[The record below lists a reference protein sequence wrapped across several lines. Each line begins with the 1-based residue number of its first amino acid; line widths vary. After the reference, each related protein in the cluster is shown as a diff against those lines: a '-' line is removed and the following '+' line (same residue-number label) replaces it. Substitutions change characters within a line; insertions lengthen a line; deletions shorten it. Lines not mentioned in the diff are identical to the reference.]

1 MLTHLKTTGVSPILI
16 LILLYAV
23 TACKS
28 TEIPITIDPSPIKI
42 SMDLVKVVDDKVKV
56 TIRVPDFNQ
65 DIISYYV
72 PEIVP
77 GTYQKN
83 DFGKYIDDLQ
93 AFDDQGSPIFVQRN
107 GINHWKINNG
117 KKLKT
122 ITYWVN
128 DTFDTEGTHNVF
140 SPTGTNI
147 SQNKNFILNLYAF
160 IGYFDGMK
168 EKKYELEIQ
177 YPKAMEGSSSLIPS
191 KIKEITAE
199 TRYNTD
205 VFKFRRYADL
215 ADSPIMYAIPDR
227 VTFTINDIEV
237 LLSVYSPNNVHRAA
251 QLMPQMERMIRAQK
265 NFLGATNTTKKYS
278 ILLYLSSAKND
289 DAKGF
294 GALEHNTSTL
304 VVLPESI
311 PIDTLNESLIDI
323 VSHEFFHIVTPLSIH
338 SEEIHNFDYNI
349 PKMSKHL
356 WLYEGTTEYFSLL
369 FQIHQGLISK
379 NDFFNRILEKIE
391 TSKSFDDTMSFT
403 LMSKNILQEPY
414 LSNYRNV
421 YEKGALISMCIDII
435 IREQSGGVRGIIDL
449 VKRLADTYGSEIPF
463 KDDELISSIGAM
475 SYPEVT
481 DFLQKHVEGNT
492 PIDYEFYLNKAGIS
506 YGVTEVPSSYFIHE
520 QEPFIQGSEATN
532 EVIFS
537 SGIPLNNFL
546 KNIGVKGGDA
556 LLKINKKK
564 YNLKNIYDLFSDSN
578 TWKIGN
584 TIKFIIRRGEE
595 VITLSTK
602 VIKPTV
608 EKIVLQQ
615 NPKASET
622 QLRVLKN
629 WIND

>member
-1 MLTHLKTTGVSPILI
+1 MLKKTKNIRIPIL
-16 LILLYAV
+16 LLFIYAI

-28 TEIPITIDPSPIKI
+28 TEIPIIADQNPLKI
-42 SMDLVKVVDDKVKV
+42 SMDLLRVMDDKIKV
-56 TIRVPDFNQ
+56 TIHVPTLHMDT
-65 DIISYYV
+65 ISYYI
-72 PEIVP
+72 PEVIP

-83 DFGKYIDDLQ
+83 DFGKYIEELKAIDK
-93 AFDDQGSPIFVQRN
+93 QGIPMYVQKEGVNR
-107 GINHWKINNG
+107 WKINNAQQ
-117 KKLKT
+117 LKT

-128 DTFDTEGTHNVF
+128 DTFDSEDTHNIF

-147 SQNKNFILNLYAF
+147 NANKNFILNLYAF

-168 EKKYELEIQ
+168 EKKYELQIQ
-177 YPKAMEGSSSLIPS
+177 HPKQMKASSSIIHMNIEEPLA
-191 KIKEITAE
+191 KT
-199 TRYNTD
+199 TYDTD
-205 VFKFRRYADL
+205 IFKFRRYADVI
-215 ADSPIMYAIPDR
+215 DFPIMYSIPDR

-237 LLSVYSPNNVHRAA
+237 LLSVYSPNGVHRAA

-265 NFLGATNTTKKYS
+265 NFLGTTNATKKYS

-311 PIDTLNESLIDI
+311 PTEKLSESLIDI

-338 SEEIHNFDYNI
+338 SEEIHNFNYNN

-369 FQIHQGLISK
+369 FQIHQGLITK
-379 NDFFNRILEKIE
+379 NDFFSRLLNKIE
-391 TSKSFDDTMSFT
+391 ASQSFDDTMSFT
-403 LMSKNILQEPY
+403 VMSKNILEEPY
-414 LSNYRNV
+414 HKNYPNV

-435 IREQSGGVRGIIDL
+435 IREQSDGSIGIIDL
-449 VKRLADTYGSEIPF
+449 IKKLANTYGSEIPF
-463 KDDELISSIGAM
+463 KDDQLISTIGKM

-481 DFLQKHVEGNT
+481 EFLKNHVEGNA
-492 PIDYEFYLNKAGIS
+492 PIDYESYLKKAGIT
-506 YGVTEVPSSYFIHE
+506 YGVTEIPSSYFIYE

-537 SGIPLNNFL
+537 SGVPLNSFL
-546 KNIGVKGGDA
+546 KNIGIKGGDV
-556 LLKINKKK
+556 LLKIDEKK

-578 TWKIGN
+578 KWEIGN
-584 TIKFIIRRGEE
+584 TIKFTIKRDQEIL
-595 VITLSTK
+595 TLSSN
-602 VIKPTV
+602 VIAPIV
-608 EKIVLQQ
+608 EKRILEQ
-615 NPKASET
+615 NPNATEA
-622 QLRVLKN
+622 QIRVLKK